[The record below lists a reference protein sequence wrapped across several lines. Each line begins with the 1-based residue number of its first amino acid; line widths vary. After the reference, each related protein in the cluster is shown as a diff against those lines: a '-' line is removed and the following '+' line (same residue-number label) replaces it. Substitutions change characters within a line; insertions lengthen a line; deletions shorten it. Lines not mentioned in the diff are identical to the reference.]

1 MYMID
6 KLPHMQ
12 KMMRC
17 LQQVPFLASKNLYR
31 VMSHFLK
38 MDPKQLEVF
47 CQTLVEAHAGL
58 VECSI
63 CFAWHEK
70 DGGCLY
76 CSDASRDRSII
87 CVVATWQ
94 DLLMIERTRSFSGM
108 YHVLGG
114 VIFPLSGIG
123 PDDLTIDELVDR
135 VDASVK
141 EIVFTI
147 NQTPEGEATASFS
160 AKKIKGRDVHLSC
173 LAKGIPIGAMLEGID
188 KITIHKAMQGRH
200 PF

>member
-1 MYMID
+1 MID
-6 KLPHMQ
+6 QLPHMQ

-17 LQQVPFLASKNLYR
+17 LQRVPFLASKNLYR

-38 MDPKQLEVF
+38 MDPKQIEAF
-47 CQTLVEAHAGL
+47 CLTLQEAHAGL
-58 VECSI
+58 VECSV

-70 DGGCLY
+70 NGACLY
-76 CSDASRDRSII
+76 CSDKKRDHSTI
-87 CVVATWQ
+87 CVVSTWQ
-94 DLLMIERTRSFSGM
+94 DLLVIERTRSFSGV

-123 PDDLTIDELVDR
+123 PDDLTINELVQRIDS
-135 VDASVK
+135 SVK
-141 EIVFTI
+141 EVVFTI
-147 NQTPEGEATASFS
+147 NQTPEGEATASFI
-160 AKKIKGRDVHLSC
+160 AKKLQGHELLLSC

>member
-1 MYMID
+1 VID

-38 MDPKQLEVF
+38 MDAQQIEAF
-47 CQTLVEAHAGL
+47 CQTLKDAHAGL
-58 VECSI
+58 VECSV

-70 DGGCLY
+70 AGACLY
-76 CSDASRDRSII
+76 CKDKSRDHSTI
-87 CVVATWQ
+87 CVVSTWQ
-94 DLLMIERTRSFSGM
+94 DLLVIERTQSFSGV

-123 PDDLTIDELVDR
+123 PDDLTITELVDR
-135 VDASVK
+135 VDARVK
-141 EIVFTI
+141 EVVFAI
-147 NQTPEGEATASFS
+147 NQTPEGEATASFI
-160 AKKIKGRDVHLSC
+160 AKKLQGVDVQLSC
-173 LAKGIPIGAMLEGID
+173 LAKGIPIGATLEGID
-188 KITIHKAMQGRH
+188 KITIHKALQGRH

>member
-1 MYMID
+1 MID
-6 KLPHMQ
+6 QLPHMQ

-17 LQQVPFLASKNLYR
+17 LQRVPFLASKNLYR

-38 MDPKQLEVF
+38 MDLKEIEAF
-47 CQTLVEAHAGL
+47 CLSLQEAHAGL
-58 VECSI
+58 IECSI

-70 DGGCLY
+70 NGACLY
-76 CSDASRDRSII
+76 CSDKKRDHSII
-87 CVVATWQ
+87 CVVSTWQ
-94 DLLMIERTRSFSGM
+94 DLLVIERTRSFYGV

-123 PDDLTIDELVDR
+123 PDNLTINELVQR
-135 VDASVK
+135 VDSSVK
-141 EIVFTI
+141 EIIFTI
-147 NQTPEGEATASFS
+147 NQTPEGEATASFI
-160 AKKIKGRDVHLSC
+160 AKKLQGCGLIMSC

>member
-1 MYMID
+1 MID

-38 MDPKQLEVF
+38 MDPKQIEAF
-47 CQTLVEAHAGL
+47 CQTLQEAHSGL
-58 VECSI
+58 VECVT

-70 DGGCLY
+70 NNVCLY
-76 CSDASRDRSII
+76 CSDKRRDHSII

-94 DLLMIERTRSFSGM
+94 DLLMIERTRSFSGV

-123 PDDLTIDELVDR
+123 PDDLTINELVSR
-135 VDASVK
+135 VDSSVK

-147 NQTPEGEATASFS
+147 NQTPEGEATASFI
-160 AKKIKGRDVHLSC
+160 AKKLQNQKITLSC